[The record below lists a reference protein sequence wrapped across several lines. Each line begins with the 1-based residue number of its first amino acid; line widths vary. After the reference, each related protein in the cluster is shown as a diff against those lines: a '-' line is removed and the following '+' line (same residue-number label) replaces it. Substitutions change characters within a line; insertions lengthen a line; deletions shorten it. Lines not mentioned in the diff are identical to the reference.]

1 MSKLH
6 FSIASQGIFIFF
18 VAIISFF
25 TYRISQTAR
34 SYTIPFR
41 QSFFVPI
48 LDFLFMPIIRV
59 GRRFTEGLVQ
69 INILIYLFDY
79 LIETPFKEIFGFLE
93 QWFFFLQTK
102 REELG

>member
-1 MSKLH
+1 
-6 FSIASQGIFIFF
+6 
-18 VAIISFF
+18 
-25 TYRISQTAR
+25 
-34 SYTIPFR
+34 
-41 QSFFVPI
+41 
-48 LDFLFMPIIRV
+48 MPIIRV
-59 GRRFTEGLVQ
+59 GRRFSEGLVQ